1 MALLSFSIFLVYS
14 CFSNPK
20 TLDKIDSHMGI
31 LKGWNS
37 PKRLSTELCEYIL
50 NNNDNSDYVTIFGR
64 VDMTSLYL
72 TQREMMETSQFF
84 FIFRYLLEI

>member
-1 MALLSFSIFLVYS
+1 
-14 CFSNPK
+14 
-20 TLDKIDSHMGI
+20 MGI

-50 NNNDNSDYVTIFGR
+50 NNYDNSDYVTIFGR

-72 TQREMMETSQFF
+72 TQREMMETSQFCYH
-84 FIFRYLLEI
+84 IEISPRTIIEISMNHLL

>member
-1 MALLSFSIFLVYS
+1 MYS

-31 LKGWNS
+31 LKELNS

-50 NNNDNSDYVTIFGR
+50 NNYDNSDYVTKFGR

-72 TQREMMETSQFF
+72 TEREMMETSQLFYN
-84 FIFRYLLEI
+84 I

>member
-1 MALLSFSIFLVYS
+1 
-14 CFSNPK
+14 
-20 TLDKIDSHMGI
+20 MGI

-50 NNNDNSDYVTIFGR
+50 NNYDNSDYVTIFGR

-84 FIFRYLLEI
+84 LSY